1 MGTQIQWGW
10 HSFANPDRLTPEETL
25 KEYDFGRGKKEL
37 YATQFKEEGRQQDA
51 ANWFRVNPHR
61 LHLGIVGFDVEEGT
75 DIEQV
80 TDVHQKLCLW
90 DGKIES
96 RFKLN
101 GEDYQ
106 VETVC
111 HPSNDMIAANITSK
125 AHTGICFRFPY
136 PTGAHCDDACNW
148 EAVDKHTTTIVTQ
161 NESSAVLKHTLD
173 STEYFVTL
181 CWEGKATLNEKA
193 KHYFVLTPM
202 DDHLAFTCAF
212 TSTAPSTQPVTV
224 AQTQEEAKNYW
235 NSFCKEGA
243 TVEF

>member
-1 MGTQIQWGW
+1 MTW
-10 HSFANPDRLTPEETL
+10 
-25 KEYDFGRGKKEL
+25 KK
-37 YATQFKEEGRQQDA
+37 R
-51 ANWFRVNPHR
+51 
-61 LHLGIVGFDVEEGT
+61 T

-181 CWEGKATLNEKA
+181 CWEVGSATLNEKA

-212 TSTAPSTQPVTV
+212 TSTAPSNAACYCSTNSRRS
-224 AQTQEEAKNYW
+224 KNYW
-235 NSFCKEGA
+235 NSFWKEAQLLTFRHVRTHGPKNWNDVWYLA
-243 TVEF
+243 NICLLFRAQVLFLRKRRGLPIIRGLANSILK

>member
-1 MGTQIQWGW
+1 M
-10 HSFANPDRLTPEETL
+10 
-25 KEYDFGRGKKEL
+25 
-37 YATQFKEEGRQQDA
+37 
-51 ANWFRVNPHR
+51 
-61 LHLGIVGFDVEEGT
+61 EEGT

-173 STEYFVTL
+173 STEYFGIL
-181 CWEGKATLNEKA
+181 YWEGKATFNEKA
-193 KHYFVLTPM
+193 KHYFVLIPM
-202 DDHLAFTCAF
+202 DDHLAFTFSF
-212 TSTAPSTQPVTV
+212 TITVFSTF
-224 AQTQEEAKNYW
+224 
-235 NSFCKEGA
+235 SFIF
-243 TVEF
+243 V